1 MEEKK
6 IYSFSSDVID
16 YDSVNEA
23 LTSISNLVDTMHF
36 PPQLQRSLY
45 MISAECFDNMYK
57 HSQQVLSDFPVFF
70 EIFYCCDKIRLVSS
84 NPVSTKSAQK
94 IQTYLRFLNYLSDEE
109 LKAHYLT
116 TIKTEKKTKKGGA
129 GLGLLI
135 LKRKTNC
142 PFEYNF
148 EQKSKKTTIFT
159 LELKLY
165 LQNMKLYRISQTEH
179 TPLIQFDFKHEK
191 IVMFGQSRP
200 EDADGFY
207 IDVCD
212 WITKNESDFATMKHP
227 VLHVD
232 LDYYNSSSLKNLV
245 RFIRVI
251 IQHTAPSLKIEWTC
265 DADDELALDDA
276 QEISRIVKKKFV
288 LLEK

>member
-1 MEEKK
+1 MVEKK

-16 YDSVNEA
+16 YESVNDA
-23 LTSISNLVDTMHF
+23 LSSISNIIDSMHF
-36 PPQLQRSLY
+36 PPQLRRSLY
-45 MISAECFDNMYK
+45 MISAECIDNMYK

-70 EIFYCCDKIRLVSS
+70 EIFYCHDEIRLVAS

-94 IQTYLRFLNYLSDEE
+94 IQTYLRFINYLSDEE
-109 LKAHYLT
+109 LKKHYFT

-142 PFEYNF
+142 PFEYIF

-159 LELKLY
+159 LILKLS
-165 LQNMKLYRISQTEH
+165 LKSMKLYRISETEH
-179 TPLIQFDFKHEK
+179 TPLIQFDFKQEK
-191 IVMFGQSRP
+191 IVMYGQSRP

-207 IDVCD
+207 IDICN
-212 WITKNESDFATMKHP
+212 WIVENESDFAAMKHP
-227 VLHVD
+227 ILEVN

-245 RFIRVI
+245 RFIRVV
-251 IQHTAPSLKIEWTC
+251 IQYTAPSLKIVWTC
-265 DADDELALDDA
+265 DSDDELAMDDA